1 MVSTKILFSLLG
13 GFFLGVVA
21 PQHLAEL
28 DDLAAGNSVDNLE
41 NPDGFLL
48 ISRIT
53 VKLYGL

>member
-1 MVSTKILFSLLG
+1 M
-13 GFFLGVVA
+13 VA

-28 DDLAAGNSVDNLE
+28 DDLAAGNSVGSLD

-48 ISRIT
+48 IHQIT

>member
-1 MVSTKILFSLLG
+1 MKILFSFPG

-28 DDLAAGNSVDNLE
+28 DDLAAGNSVGSLE

-48 ISRIT
+48 ICQIT